1 MAAVLRDRTRV
12 LLVALWMFLAVVP
25 AHQSFGAAVDH
36 SRHAHH
42 QNARGGTR
50 KQTGS
55 GKEFLSESDQRPGVP
70 SNPFSAP
77 MLNSNS
83 PLLATTY
90 YYNPHRQGSG
100 SSSSSSS
107 GHHRHHDLLLK
118 EGVDQETC
126 RAADGRDGTC
136 YDAVQCLNR
145 GGTPMGRCEDGVC
158 CVFEVSCGEASSER
172 TAYVRNPGY
181 PGTHNR
187 EAMCKVR
194 VSKRDADVC
203 QFRLD
208 FLTLDLARPVDGN
221 CSQDMLV
228 VSGQNENNQVPRIC
242 GLNTGQH
249 AYVDVEESGGISLN
263 LMMVGSYSRK
273 FDIKVTQLECEG
285 PQSAP
290 SHCLQYFW
298 GTHGTVKSFNY
309 DEAGGSPHHQGYPND
324 LDYVVCLRKEP
335 GFCSVTYEVAPDEEL
350 GASPFGVG
358 AIPSQRESVQL
369 TSSPIMAECPDDY
382 IIIGGVRMCSTG
394 HETEVEQRHTRDLN
408 ATGLT
413 LITDGTPGPFL
424 MRFVSNHVNNA
435 RGFKLHYRQNPC
447 K

>member
-1 MAAVLRDRTRV
+1 IL
-12 LLVALWMFLAVVP
+12 ALWTLTALVLAR
-25 AHQSFGAAVDH
+25 GASAGTVDH

-42 QNARGGTR
+42 QVSRTTAR
-50 KQTGS
+50 KQTGTN
-55 GKEFLSESDQRPGVP
+55 KEFLNESEQRGALP
-70 SNPFSAP
+70 SNPFSAAGP
-77 MLNSNS
+77 MLNPSS

-90 YYNPHRQGSG
+90 YYNPHRQGTP
-100 SSSSSSS
+100 SS
-107 GHHRHHDLLLK
+107 GVHRHHDPLK
-118 EGVDQETC
+118 ESGDQETC

-145 GGTPMGRCEDGVC
+145 GGTPMGRCENGVC

-172 TAYVRNPGY
+172 TAYVRNPGF
-181 PGTHNR
+181 PGSHNR

-208 FLTLDLARPVDGN
+208 FLTLDLARPMDGN

-228 VSGQNENNQVPRIC
+228 VSGQNENNQVPRVC

-309 DEAGGSPHHQGYPND
+309 DEAGGSVHQQGYPND

-335 GFCSVTYEVAPDEEL
+335 GFCSVSYEIATADDEV
-350 GASPFGVG
+350 GPSPFGVG
-358 AIPSQRESVQL
+358 AVPTQREGVQL
-369 TSSPIMAECPDDY
+369 TSSPIVAECPDDY
-382 IIIGGVRMCSTG
+382 LIIGGVRMCSTG
-394 HETEVEQRHTRDLN
+394 HDGEIELRHTRDLN
-408 ATGLT
+408 VTGLN
-413 LITDGTPGPFL
+413 LITGNLG
-424 MRFVSNHVNNA
+424 R
-435 RGFKLHYRQNPC
+435 
-447 K
+447 

>member
-1 MAAVLRDRTRV
+1 MTWFATKSWHHYMIL
-12 LLVALWMFLAVVP
+12 ALWTLTALVLAR
-25 AHQSFGAAVDH
+25 GASAGTVDH

-42 QNARGGTR
+42 QVSRTTAR
-50 KQTGS
+50 KQTGTN
-55 GKEFLSESDQRPGVP
+55 KEFLNESEQRGAVP
-70 SNPFSAP
+70 SNPFSGP
-77 MLNSNS
+77 MLNPSS

-90 YYNPHRQGSG
+90 YYNPHRQGTP
-100 SSSSSSS
+100 SS
-107 GHHRHHDLLLK
+107 GVHRHHDLLK
-118 EGVDQETC
+118 ESGDQETC

-145 GGTPMGRCEDGVC
+145 GGTPMGRCENGVC

-172 TAYVRNPGY
+172 TAYVRNPGF
-181 PGTHNR
+181 PGSHNR

-208 FLTLDLARPVDGN
+208 FLTLDLARPMDGN

-228 VSGQNENNQVPRIC
+228 VSGQNENNQVPRVC

-309 DEAGGSPHHQGYPND
+309 DEAGGSVHQQGYPND

-335 GFCSVTYEVAPDEEL
+335 GFCSVSYEIATADDEV
-350 GASPFGVG
+350 GPSPFGVG
-358 AIPSQRESVQL
+358 AVPTQREGVQL
-369 TSSPIMAECPDDY
+369 TSSPIVAECPDDY
-382 IIIGGVRMCSTG
+382 LIIGGVRMCSTG
-394 HETEVEQRHTRDLN
+394 HDGDIELRHTRDLN
-408 ATGLT
+408 VTGLN
-413 LITDGTPGPFL
+413 LITDSTPGPFL
-424 MRFVSNHVNNA
+424 MRFVSNNVNNA

>member
-1 MAAVLRDRTRV
+1 ME
-12 LLVALWMFLAVVP
+12 
-25 AHQSFGAAVDH
+25 Q
-36 SRHAHH
+36 SRHPYR
-42 QNARGGTR
+42 QPSKSPFTR
-50 KQTGS
+50 QS
-55 GKEFLSESDQRPGVP
+55 GPNKELLSEIDQRPGIP
-70 SNPFSAP
+70 SAPFSNP
-77 MLNSNS
+77 MLNPSS

-90 YYNPHRQGSG
+90 YYNPHRQGG
-100 SSSSSSS
+100 AL
-107 GHHRHHDLLLK
+107 HRLEQLK
-118 EGVDQETC
+118 ESPVQETC
-126 RAADGRDGTC
+126 QAADGRDGTC
-136 YDAVQCLNR
+136 YDALQCLNR

-158 CVFEVSCGEASSER
+158 CVFELSCGEASSER
-172 TAYVRNPGY
+172 TTYVRNPGY
-181 PGTHNR
+181 PGAHDR

-194 VSKRDADVC
+194 VAKRDVDIC

-273 FDIKVTQLECEG
+273 FDIKVTQLECDG

-298 GTHGTVKSFNY
+298 GTHGMVRSFNY
-309 DEAGGSPHHQGYPND
+309 EENGGVHHQGYPND

-335 GFCSVTYEVAPDEEL
+335 GFCSVTYEVASEETTR
-350 GASPFGVG
+350 GHAAFGVG
-358 AIPSQRESVQL
+358 TVSSQRDSAHL
-369 TSSPIMAECPDDY
+369 TSSPIAAECPDDY
-382 IIIGGVRMCSTG
+382 LVIAGVRMCSG
-394 HETEVEQRHTRDLN
+394 QLDVDVDQRYTRDLN
-408 ATGLT
+408 VTGLS
-413 LITDGTPGPFL
+413 LITDSTPGPFL